1 MAQLVRITPQMGHS
15 VIVTALIVMIVGGV
29 GSLEGALIASVVY
42 SFFHTFITT
51 YVGGEI
57 ATIWGLVLMLL
68 VLVIKPTGIMGDRE
82 SV

>member
-1 MAQLVRITPQMGHS
+1 
-15 VIVTALIVMIVGGV
+15 MIVGGV

-51 YVGGEI
+51 YIGGEV